1 MYQIDVVHL
10 TSKPPFAPGS
20 FNRLVGMQMEKIK
33 GLRQVA
39 ISYWDQPV
47 PQGSEIEGTTILVN
61 GDNLPATK
69 KVLLKLPE
77 RWRSNR
83 FNGVSGRESLIYLWQ
98 ILDALPRLK
107 PKVVV
112 CYDNYKFGKLLRQK
126 IDWPCRLV
134 LNQQGLSYHLP
145 ADFGAQIY
153 SLKSFDTIWTSTL
166 ACYRFDRERIT
177 AYEPL
182 VNVIPNWIDMDRFQP
197 VTNERKQ
204 ELRANWNLPPNAP
217 VVLWLSRLVPKK
229 GAHALLQSWRKVVQ
243 EFPDAILWIAGGGEQ
258 SYINYLRNLTAN
270 LGLTGNV
277 RLQGPVPPD
286 QTPTCYQAS
295 DVYVFPTLFT
305 GEGFGLSLLEGMAC
319 GLACAASDIAILR
332 ELYTEETVLFVPDPN
347 LEDAFVN
354 PILSLLGDPDLRARM
369 GKAARDFGEQ
379 HYHHDKILAQLKEFY
394 FRQMAYLPSNDFPE
408 K

>member
-1 MYQIDVVHL
+1 
-10 TSKPPFAPGS
+10 
-20 FNRLVGMQMEKIK
+20 MESIT

-39 ISYWDQPV
+39 ISYWDQPI
-47 PQGSEIEGTTILVN
+47 PPNAKNDDKTILVN
-61 GDNLPATK
+61 GGNLSAAK
-69 KVLLKLPE
+69 KALLKLPE
-77 RWRSNR
+77 SWRSNR

-98 ILDALPRLK
+98 VLDTLPKLK

-145 ADFGAQIY
+145 AGIGAKIY

-166 ACYRFDRERIT
+166 ACYRFDRQRIT

-182 VNVIPNWIDMDRFQP
+182 VNVIPNWIDMDQFQP
-197 VTNERKQ
+197 VTNERKK
-204 ELRANWNLPPNAP
+204 ELRTKWELPADAA

-229 GAHALLQSWRKVVQ
+229 GAHVLLQSWRKVVD

-258 SYINYLRNLTAN
+258 SYINYLRSLTAN
-270 LGLTGNV
+270 LGLADNV
-277 RLQGPVPPD
+277 RLQGPVAPE

-332 ELYTEETVLFVPDPN
+332 ELYTEDTVLFVPDPN

-354 PILSLLGDPDLRARM
+354 PILSLLRDPELRARM
-369 GKAARDFGEQ
+369 GKAARAFGEQ

-394 FRQMAYLPSNDFPE
+394 CRQMAYPGDQQ
-408 K
+408 